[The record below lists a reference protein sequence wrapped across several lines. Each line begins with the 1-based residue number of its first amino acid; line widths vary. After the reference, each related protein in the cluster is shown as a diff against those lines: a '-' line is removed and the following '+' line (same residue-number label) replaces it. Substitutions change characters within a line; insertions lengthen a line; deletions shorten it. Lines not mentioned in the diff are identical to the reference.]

1 MTRVTSFLAAVLIA
15 TLALPVS
22 ARADFS
28 SYAFVRDD
36 GSLSIGGRWVRLQGI
51 SIPPSDRLCGV
62 ADMPT
67 TCAPR
72 AVLQLI
78 RKIGAEFVR
87 CREQGVDEQ
96 GAILGRCAVQGDDLG
111 GWMVLNGWAMAGA
124 DAPYEYRQWE
134 RLAESRRIGIW
145 GGQFVDNIIVVPPPR
160 RHAPQP
166 APPPASPPKT
176 R

>member
-1 MTRVTSFLAAVLIA
+1 MIRYASFLAALLVA
-15 TLALPVS
+15 ALALPVP

-28 SYAFVRDD
+28 SYARVLDD
-36 GSLSIGGRWVRLQGI
+36 GSLSVNGRWVRIQGI
-51 SIPPSDRLCGV
+51 MIPPSDRLCG
-62 ADMPT
+62 ANDMPT

-87 CREQGVDEQ
+87 CRELGVDDQ

-111 GWMVLNGWAMAGA
+111 GWMVLNGWAMANP
-124 DAPYEYRQWE
+124 DAPLEYRQWE

-145 GGQFVDNIIVVPPPR
+145 GGPFVDNVIVTPPPR
-160 RHAPQP
+160 RVRPDPPPTQPQP
-166 APPPASPPKT
+166 SKT

>member
-1 MTRVTSFLAAVLIA
+1 MTRFPSFLAAVLLAI
-15 TLALPVS
+15 LALPIS
-22 ARADFS
+22 AKADFS
-28 SYAFVRDD
+28 SYARVLDD
-36 GSLSIGGRWVRLQGI
+36 GSLSIGGRWVRIQGI
-51 SIPPSDRLCGV
+51 SIPPSDRLCG
-62 ADMPT
+62 ASDMPT

-78 RKIGAEFVR
+78 RRIGAEFVR

-96 GAILGRCAVQGDDLG
+96 GAILGRCSVQGDDLG
-111 GWMVLNGWAMAGA
+111 GWMVLNGWAMAGP
-124 DAPYEYRQWE
+124 DAPVEYRQWE

-145 GGQFVDNIIVVPPPR
+145 GGQFVDNIIVVPQPR

-166 APPPASPPKT
+166 TPPAPPPKT

>member
-1 MTRVTSFLAAVLIA
+1 MTRFTTFLAAVLIA
-15 TLALPVS
+15 ALAFPPS
-22 ARADFS
+22 AKSDFS
-28 SYAFVRDD
+28 SYARVLDD
-36 GSLSIGGRWVRLQGI
+36 GSLSIGGRWVRIQGI
-51 SIPPSDRLCGV
+51 SIPPSDRLCG
-62 ADMPT
+62 ASDMPT

-87 CREQGVDEQ
+87 CREQGIDEQ
-96 GAILGRCAVQGDDLG
+96 GAILGRCSVQGDDLG

-145 GGQFVDNIIVVPPPR
+145 GGAFVDNVIVTPPPR
-160 RHAPQP
+160 RVRPEPPQQ
-166 APPPASPPKT
+166 PPPSKT